1 LNITVS
7 KSEINNIIEG
17 NINININTK
26 NTKKFWEIPFKKSFK
41 N

>member
-1 LNITVS
+1 LNIIVS

-17 NINININTK
+17 NININIK